1 MSYLESIPEDLTPIQ
16 RLLSEAKLQYINE
29 TRNPRISDN
38 RFARILGVSAASFNH
53 WINGTREP
61 DFANVVKLSRS
72 KYIGE
77 KIYNALGYDKPVLPT
92 NATPELS
99 FLAENWELLGRDAQ
113 KTLFTAA
120 KEFLDGNKR
129 AATEALAEGG
139 YAR

>member
-1 MSYLESIPEDLTPIQ
+1 M
-16 RLLSEAKLQYINE
+16 QYINE

-77 KIYNALGYDKPVLPT
+77 KIYNALGYDKPVLPA

-99 FLAENWELLGRDAQ
+99 FLAENWELLSGDAQ
-113 KTLFTAA
+113 KQIFMAM
-120 KEFLDGNKR
+120 KEFLDGNKKR
-129 AATEALAEGG
+129 GAAILQGG
-139 YAR
+139 DTQ